1 MTLSVC
7 AKSNLSLGLPDDVI
21 SAVHLCCGYPT
32 YCDQDDY
39 MKAKLYI
46 PSTLNI
52 KADTSKVSSDSQK
65 KIKWSRLMF

>member
-1 MTLSVC
+1 MTLPVC

-39 MKAKLYI
+39 MKAKLNQSYI
-46 PSTLNI
+46 YQVL
-52 KADTSKVSSDSQK
+52 
-65 KIKWSRLMF
+65 